1 MYDLWIK
8 AYKQKKTVHTFESL
22 TRPDIFSILKIE
34 EKGGEGHKKV
44 VGFGS
49 LYIKS

>member
-8 AYKQKKTVHTFESL
+8 AYKQKKTVRTFESL
-22 TRPDIFSILKIE
+22 MRPDMCVILEIE
-34 EKGGEGHKKV
+34 KKKGGKGHKKV

-49 LYIKS
+49 L